1 MEKDIIEAKAGA
13 LDRSKLVFKT
23 SIVGIVVNVLLVGFK
38 ALVGLASNSIAII
51 LDAVNNLSDAMS
63 SVITIVGMKLAG
75 KPANKKHPM
84 GYGRIEY
91 LTSAIISVIILYA
104 GATSLESSIK
114 HIIKPETADYSKT
127 TLIIVAVAVVV
138 KLLLGLYVKK
148 QGDKVN
154 SDALVASGKDA
165 LFDSVISLS
174 TLVAAGVY
182 LIWGVSLEAY
192 LGVIISVIIIKS
204 GFEMLGET
212 LSKILGERVDPE
224 LSKRIKDAVC
234 SFDEVKG
241 AYDLTMNNYGPD
253 SYLASIHIEVPDTLT
268 AADIDRLTRQIQAK
282 ILADFNIYITGVG
295 IYSVNTTDDE
305 IRQIQNTVDGI
316 ILSHENVIQIH
327 GFYVDKANKMIS
339 VDFVLSFDET
349 SPDAVYADIAK
360 RIGEAYPDYSL
371 NLAMDTDIS
380 DLPFTLC
387 FF

>member
-224 LSKRIKDAVC
+224 LSKQIKDAVC

-380 DLPFTLC
+380 D
-387 FF
+387 